1 MKMFD
6 AGKTRMIGL
15 PYGKKNCDDICD
27 YSIVSTKFCCE
38 LVLLIYCSLVYMF
51 KFAFQV
57 YFRQYLLLWCKSL
70 PLKNFPV
77 AWCLTYCL
85 GNFRGVQVDVSR
97 SFGDYIL
104 IDHAVD
110 RSLCRKS
117 VRERKFGVVSP
128 VRCGELGW

>member
-1 MKMFD
+1 M
-6 AGKTRMIGL
+6 
-15 PYGKKNCDDICD
+15 
-27 YSIVSTKFCCE
+27 V
-38 LVLLIYCSLVYMF
+38 
-51 KFAFQV
+51 
-57 YFRQYLLLWCKSL
+57 SL
-70 PLKNFPV
+70 PLKNFTV

-128 VRCGELGW
+128 VRCGELGCDGDYFSRTVGCVGEFIDR